1 MTQDITAFGLKI
13 RVIASNTFPSG
24 FTVTQFA
31 DDADPFDIPSIKI
44 AETAMG
50 LNGDLIVWAKA
61 TPIAV
66 TMNVIPDSDD
76 DKNLSVIYENNRVGK
91 GKQSVKDLITLVAL
105 YPSGKS
111 VTLTAGKMTDGM
123 AGSGVA
129 SAGRL
134 KTKAY
139 MFSFENKI
147 SS

>member
-1 MTQDITAFGLKI
+1 MTQDITAFGLKV
-13 RVIASNTFPSG
+13 RVIASNSFPAG

-31 DDADPFDIPSIKI
+31 DDGDPFDIPSIKI

-61 TPIAV
+61 NPITV
-66 TMNVIPDSDD
+66 TINVIPDSDD
-76 DKNLSVIYENNRVGK
+76 DKNLSVIFENNRVGK
-91 GKQSVKDLITLVAL
+91 NKSSVKDSITLVGL
-105 YPSGKS
+105 YPSGKT
-111 VTLTAGKMTDGM
+111 VTMTAGKMTDGM

-139 MFSFENKI
+139 MFAFENKI
-147 SS
+147 ST